1 MSALVAW
8 SGAAL
13 EGGSVASLEDRVTA
27 LESLV
32 DQLAQDQRHSTD
44 IAVTAA
50 REALT
55 AREAHQK
62 NIELLNALRKT
73 QAEHTHRLDR
83 MDERFDRVDGRLD
96 RIDGRLDRIDG
107 RQDTMDGRL
116 DRIEGSLGV
125 LTVGVH
131 SIESLL
137 SRLVDESDDSGHS

>member
-1 MSALVAW
+1 
-8 SGAAL
+8 
-13 EGGSVASLEDRVTA
+13 VASLEERVTA
-27 LESLV
+27 LESRV

-83 MDERFDRVDGRLD
+83 IDGRFD

-137 SRLVDESDDSGHS
+137 NRLVDDSDDSGHS

>member
-83 MDERFDRVDGRLD
+83 IDGRFD

>member
-13 EGGSVASLEDRVTA
+13 EGGSVASLEERVTA
-27 LESLV
+27 LESRV
-32 DQLAQDQRHSTD
+32 DQLSQDHRHSTD

-55 AREAHQK
+55 AREAQK

-73 QAEHTHRLDR
+73 QAEHTQRLDR
-83 MDERFDRVDGRLD
+83 MDHRLD
-96 RIDGRLDRIDG
+96 RIEGRQGTMDHRLDRIEG
-107 RQDTMDGRL
+107 RQGTMDGRL

-137 SRLVDESDDSGHS
+137 NRLVDDSDASGHS

>member
-1 MSALVAW
+1 M
-8 SGAAL
+8 
-13 EGGSVASLEDRVTA
+13 ASLEERVTA

-73 QAEHTHRLDR
+73 QAEHTRRFDR
-83 MDERFDRVDGRLD
+83 MDERFDRV
-96 RIDGRLDRIDG
+96 DGRLDRIDG

>member
-1 MSALVAW
+1 M
-8 SGAAL
+8 
-13 EGGSVASLEDRVTA
+13 ASLEERVSA
-27 LESLV
+27 LEARV

-44 IAVTAA
+44 TAVTAA

-73 QAEHTHRLDR
+73 QSEHTQKLDR
-83 MDERFDRVDGRLD
+83 MDERF
-96 RIDGRLDRIDG
+96 DRIDG

-116 DRIEGSLGV
+116 DRIEGSLGI

-137 SRLVDESDDSGHS
+137 TRLVDESDDNGHL

>member
-1 MSALVAW
+1 M
-8 SGAAL
+8 
-13 EGGSVASLEDRVTA
+13 ASLEDRVTA
-27 LESLV
+27 LESRV
-32 DQLAQDQRHSTD
+32 NQLAQDQRHSTD

-73 QAEHTHRLDR
+73 QAEHTQRLDR
-83 MDERFDRVDGRLD
+83 MDGRLD
-96 RIDGRLDRIDG
+96 RIEGRQDTMDGRLDRIEG

-137 SRLVDESDDSGHS
+137 TRLVDESDDGGHS

>member
-1 MSALVAW
+1 M
-8 SGAAL
+8 
-13 EGGSVASLEDRVTA
+13 ASLEERVTA
-27 LESLV
+27 LETRV
-32 DQLAQDQRHSTD
+32 DQLAQDQQHSTD

-73 QAEHTHRLDR
+73 QAEHTQ
-83 MDERFDRVDGRLD
+83 RLD
-96 RIDGRLDRIDG
+96 RIEG

-137 SRLVDESDDSGHS
+137 TRLVGESDDSGHS

>member
-1 MSALVAW
+1 M
-8 SGAAL
+8 
-13 EGGSVASLEDRVTA
+13 ASLEERVTA
-27 LESLV
+27 LEARV

-44 IAVTAA
+44 IAVTGA

-62 NIELLNALRKT
+62 NIELLNAVRKT
-73 QAEHTHRLDR
+73 QTEHTQRLDR
-83 MDERFDRVDGRLD
+83 LDERFDRVDERFD
-96 RIDGRLDRIDG
+96 RIEG

-137 SRLVDESDDSGHS
+137 TRLVDESGDSGHS

>member
-1 MSALVAW
+1 MSQLIAW

-13 EGGSVASLEDRVTA
+13 EGGSVAGLEERVTA
-27 LESLV
+27 LEARV

-44 IAVTAA
+44 ISVTAA

-73 QAEHTHRLDR
+73 QAEHTQRLERMDERFDR
-83 MDERFDRVDGRLD
+83 MDERFDRMDERFDG
-96 RIDGRLDRIDG
+96 IEG

-137 SRLVDESDDSGHS
+137 TRLVDESDDSGHS

>member
-1 MSALVAW
+1 VA
-8 SGAAL
+8 GL
-13 EGGSVASLEDRVTA
+13 EERVTA
-27 LESLV
+27 LEARV

-44 IAVTAA
+44 ISVTAA

-73 QAEHTHRLDR
+73 QAEHTQRLERMDERFDR
-83 MDERFDRVDGRLD
+83 MDERFDRMDERFDG
-96 RIDGRLDRIDG
+96 IEG

-131 SIESLL
+131 SIESLMT
-137 SRLVDESDDSGHS
+137 RLVDESDDSGHS

>member
-1 MSALVAW
+1 
-8 SGAAL
+8 
-13 EGGSVASLEDRVTA
+13 
-27 LESLV
+27 
-32 DQLAQDQRHSTD
+32 
-44 IAVTAA
+44 AVTAA

-83 MDERFDRVDGRLD
+83 
-96 RIDGRLDRIDG
+96 IDGRLDRIDG
-107 RQDTMDGRL
+107 RQDTMDRRLDRIEGRQDTMDGRL
-116 DRIEGSLGV
+116 DRIEVSLGV

-137 SRLVDESDDSGHS
+137 NRLVDDSDDSGHS

>member
-1 MSALVAW
+1 M
-8 SGAAL
+8 
-13 EGGSVASLEDRVTA
+13 ASLEERVTA
-27 LESLV
+27 LESRV
-32 DQLAQDQRHSTD
+32 DQLAHHQRHSTD

-62 NIELLNALRKT
+62 NIELLNALRNT
-73 QAEHTHRLDR
+73 QAEQTQRLDR
-83 MDERFDRVDGRLD
+83 MDHRLGRIEGRQGTMDGRLD
-96 RIDGRLDRIDG
+96 RIEG

-137 SRLVDESDDSGHS
+137 TRLVDESDDGGHS

>member
-1 MSALVAW
+1 
-8 SGAAL
+8 
-13 EGGSVASLEDRVTA
+13 VASLEERVTA
-27 LESLV
+27 LESRV

-83 MDERFDRVDGRLD
+83 IDGRLD

-137 SRLVDESDDSGHS
+137 NRLVDDSDDSGHS

>member
-1 MSALVAW
+1 
-8 SGAAL
+8 
-13 EGGSVASLEDRVTA
+13 
-27 LESLV
+27 V

-44 IAVTAA
+44 TAITAA
-50 REALT
+50 RGALT

-73 QAEHTHRLDR
+73 QSEHTQKLDR
-83 MDERFDRVDGRLD
+83 MDERF
-96 RIDGRLDRIDG
+96 DRIDG

-116 DRIEGSLGV
+116 DRIEGSLGI

-137 SRLVDESDDSGHS
+137 TRLVDESDDSGHS

>member
-1 MSALVAW
+1 M
-8 SGAAL
+8 
-13 EGGSVASLEDRVTA
+13 ASLEERVTA
-27 LESLV
+27 LESRV
-32 DQLAQDQRHSTD
+32 DQLSQDQRHSTD

-73 QAEHTHRLDR
+73 QAEHTQRLERMDERFDR
-83 MDERFDRVDGRLD
+83 MDERFDRMDERFDG
-96 RIDGRLDRIDG
+96 IEG

-137 SRLVDESDDSGHS
+137 NRLVDDSDDSGHS

>member
-1 MSALVAW
+1 M
-8 SGAAL
+8 
-13 EGGSVASLEDRVTA
+13 ASLEERVTA
-27 LESLV
+27 LESRV
-32 DQLAQDQRHSTD
+32 DQLSQDQRHSTD

-62 NIELLNALRKT
+62 NIELLNALRTT
-73 QAEHTHRLDR
+73 QAEHTQRLDR
-83 MDERFDRVDGRLD
+83 MDHRLDRIEGRQDTMDGRLD
-96 RIDGRLDRIDG
+96 RIEG

-137 SRLVDESDDSGHS
+137 TRLVDESDDGGHS

>member
-1 MSALVAW
+1 
-8 SGAAL
+8 
-13 EGGSVASLEDRVTA
+13 
-27 LESLV
+27 V

-83 MDERFDRVDGRLD
+83 IDGRFD

-137 SRLVDESDDSGHS
+137 NRLVDDSDDSGHS

>member
-1 MSALVAW
+1 M
-8 SGAAL
+8 
-13 EGGSVASLEDRVTA
+13 ASLEERVTA
-27 LESLV
+27 LEARV

-44 IAVTAA
+44 ISVTSA

-73 QAEHTHRLDR
+73 QAEHTQRLER
-83 MDERFDRVDGRLD
+83 MDERFDRVDERFD
-96 RIDGRLDRIDG
+96 RIES

-137 SRLVDESDDSGHS
+137 NRLVDDSDASGHS

>member
-1 MSALVAW
+1 
-8 SGAAL
+8 
-13 EGGSVASLEDRVTA
+13 VASLEERVTA
-27 LESLV
+27 LEARV
-32 DQLAQDQRHSTD
+32 DQLARDQRHSTD
-44 IAVTAA
+44 ISVTAA

-73 QAEHTHRLDR
+73 QAEHTQRLER
-83 MDERFDRVDGRLD
+83 MDERFDRVDERFD
-96 RIDGRLDRIDG
+96 RIEG

-137 SRLVDESDDSGHS
+137 TRLVDESDDSGHS

>member
-1 MSALVAW
+1 
-8 SGAAL
+8 
-13 EGGSVASLEDRVTA
+13 VASLEERVTA
-27 LESLV
+27 LESRV
-32 DQLAQDQRHSTD
+32 EQLAQDQRHSTD

-83 MDERFDRVDGRLD
+83 
-96 RIDGRLDRIDG
+96 IDG

-137 SRLVDESDDSGHS
+137 TRLVDESEDSGHS